1 MIVIEEEYMAIEK
14 KTKKSRLE
22 IEYEELFKI
31 KLPSEPLF
39 SPNVSLEQPSQLK
52 IIQSV
57 VTYGAYEDPI

>member
-1 MIVIEEEYMAIEK
+1 MATEK
-14 KTKKSRLE
+14 KTKRSQLE

-31 KLPSEPLF
+31 KRPIELLPSQDA
-39 SPNVSLEQPSQLK
+39 SLEQPSQLK